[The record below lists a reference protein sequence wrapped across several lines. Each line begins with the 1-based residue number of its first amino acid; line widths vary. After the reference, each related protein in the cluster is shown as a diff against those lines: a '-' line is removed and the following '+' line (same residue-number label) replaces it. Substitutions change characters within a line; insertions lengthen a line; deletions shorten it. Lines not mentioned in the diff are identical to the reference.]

1 MLKTYQ
7 IFRNLTKSMR
17 LYLVPYGLFNFQS
30 NEIFF
35 GNQTFQDELK
45 IEGR

>member
-1 MLKTYQ
+1 
-7 IFRNLTKSMR
+7 MR

-30 NEIFF
+30 DAIFF

-45 IEGR
+45 IEGRYRIEKLSIEQL